1 MEARPS
7 TARTLRDRGD
17 VLRAMGRAAE
27 AEDSQRRA
35 NAIATEL
42 GLKDFG

>member
-1 MEARPS
+1 
-7 TARTLRDRGD
+7 
-17 VLRAMGRAAE
+17 VLRAMGRVAE

-35 NAIATEL
+35 NAIAKEL